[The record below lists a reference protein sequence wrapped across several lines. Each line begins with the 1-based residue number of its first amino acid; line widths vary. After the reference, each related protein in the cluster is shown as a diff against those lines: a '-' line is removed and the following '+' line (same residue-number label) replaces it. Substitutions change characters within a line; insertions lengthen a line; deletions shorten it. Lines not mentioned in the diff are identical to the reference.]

1 MKEKSHRAAR
11 RCYESGVETL
21 QGTLTRRLDGYSL
34 YSAQRFPG
42 PRDFEADHR
51 PVRPAASQFPRRRHA
66 AESGRRSARAD
77 VATGQRDPR
86 PSPSRQGGA
95 PAPGSAAAARLRA
108 GLWLRRLQRRRAAGR
123 RPDPQAAA
131 RSRSA
136 RGRGLGV
143 ATDAVAVRE
152 RRGPG
157 RPLSARDRAG
167 RRRADLPPRAP
178 RHGRAAYHDR
188 SRCDRRPDP
197 RPAGVRPLQ
206 RLLRHVVLSAP
217 HCHGHVQHRA
227 DPTRRGRAAA
237 AGDGGGD
244 PRRPRALAP
253 TVPQAPRA
261 LSARAAARP
270 GRCGLR
276 RRDAAGL
283 PRRRRGGVR
292 AGADRQSA
300 AGQARPAAA
309 GPGPSASRGHR
320 GDGEA
325 VWRDARCRP
334 TLGSQAAHHHESRD
348 ALLSRPLAQ
357 GQSAVSGD
365 EPAPP
370 TGHGVH
376 APVLRT
382 RRHGEP
388 AERTAAG
395 PGHGPDQLLAIRCQP
410 TPPAV
415 LRRGLRPVP
424 GAAELGARHRRRVRS
439 GLHAARAAGEDC
451 RLGRALGATHRTA
464 HAASLPVARHLARPR
479 PGADRHLTRRSMM
492 TVLAQGRRIS
502 PTRTTNSRAQSSGPV
517 VVVALAVTPLAP
529 SFRLLNFQP
538 GARWSRLGL
547 WWVRSR
553 IVRARTRSPTDEPI
567 MMMRPPG
574 FMCLSAA
581 CVATSVPRTLMSI
594 TRSISSSVV
603 SSKGFGKAVPAL
615 FTSTSSRP
623 KVAMVFSTAPLTAST
638 SAASAWIATAFPP
651 LSSIAL
657 TTAEAA
663 LASFAYVMATLAPS
677 AARRFAIAAPMPLE
691 PPVMSATFSSNL
703 DIGSPLL

>member
-1 MKEKSHRAAR
+1 MLVETASPIWRASSTVIGKSWVQRPSVSAVASAAALSRGRCFASTSATNTATWSRAFAAMSTRISISSLIAAGFFSSRSLTIEPAGRSPICGSTGPRTALGSMTISSAASPENSRTMKEKSHRAAR

-21 QGTLTRRLDGYSL
+21 QGTQTRRLDGYSL
-34 YSAQRFPG
+34 YSAQRSPG

-51 PVRPAASQFPRRRHA
+51 PVRPAASQFRRRRRS

-123 RPDPQAAA
+123 RPDPQTAA

-178 RHGRAAYHDR
+178 RRGRAAHHDR

-197 RPAGVRPLQ
+197 WAAGVRPLQ

-217 HCHGHVQHRA
+217 HCHGDVQHRA
-227 DPTRRGRAAA
+227 APTRRGGAAA
-237 AGDGGGD
+237 AGDRSGD

-253 TVPQAPRA
+253 AVHQAPRA

-276 RRDAAGL
+276 RRHAAGL

-292 AGADRQSA
+292 VGAGRQPA
-300 AGQARPAAA
+300 AGQAGAAA
-309 GPGPSASRGHR
+309 ARSGTDAGPDHR
-320 GDGEA
+320 GDGNA
-325 VWRDARCRP
+325 VWRDAVCRP
-334 TLGSQAAHHHESRD
+334 ALGPQAAHYHEGRG

-357 GQSAVSGD
+357 GQPAVSGD
-365 EPAPP
+365 KPAASA
-370 TGHGVH
+370 GHGLH
-376 APVLRT
+376 PPVLRPW
-382 RRHGEP
+382 RHGEP

-395 PGHGPDQLLAIRCQP
+395 AGHGPDQLLAIRRQP

-424 GAAELGARHRRRVRS
+424 GAAELGAGHRRRVRS
-439 GLHAARAAGEDC
+439 GLDAARAAGEDC

-464 HAASLPVARHLARPR
+464 HAASLPVARYLARPR
-479 PGADRHLTRRSMM
+479 PGADRDLIQGSMT

-502 PTRTTNSRAQSSGPV
+502 PTRTTNSRAQSSRPV
-517 VVVALAVTPLAP
+517 AGVALTVTPPRAIVSAP
-529 SFRLLNFQP
+529 ELSTR
-538 GARWSRLGL
+538 
-547 WWVRSR
+547 RSL
-553 IVRARTRSPTDEPI
+553 EP
-567 MMMRPPG
+567 
-574 FMCLSAA
+574 
-581 CVATSVPRTLMSI
+581 
-594 TRSISSSVV
+594 
-603 SSKGFGKAVPAL
+603 
-615 FTSTSSRP
+615 SRP
-623 KVAMVFSTAPLTAST
+623 LVG
-638 SAASAWIATAFPP
+638 AF
-651 LSSIAL
+651 
-657 TTAEAA
+657 T
-663 LASFAYVMATLAPS
+663 
-677 AARRFAIAAPMPLE
+677 
-691 PPVMSATFSSNL
+691 N
-703 DIGSPLL
+703 SPG